1 MWVRRA
7 AIRPVPAYAQVP
19 ARALSDVEERL
30 ADDDMDSRQRLDDA
44 FARFEQSQPAL
55 AERIANALSG
65 AQDETALALG
75 YFLTLSVWLAFD
87 AAFGAELKEVG
98 ETELNSVE
106 EAFSLDEQLR
116 LSDPAEAL
124 DTDDVIS
131 MEQPHVL
138 SFVNDHID
146 AALDANGHEA
156 DVDDVHAVYR
166 VVLIE
171 VLALSYAVQAPSNW
185 TMPATEFQA

>member
-65 AQDETALALG
+65 AHDETALALG

>member
-1 MWVRRA
+1 
-7 AIRPVPAYAQVP
+7 
-19 ARALSDVEERL
+19 
-30 ADDDMDSRQRLDDA
+30 MDSRQRLDDA